1 MKQIEWRSCL
11 QIVASIFLLYLCITY
26 WPIVS
31 HLAGL
36 VLGAAMP
43 LLLGCIIA
51 YIINILMSF
60 YERHFFPKNSRE
72 IYKKVRRPV
81 CMLGAFLTL
90 IAIVSLICY
99 LVIPQLVSCVSVLL
113 SGVPGVLQNAVEFIG
128 SHGILPDSIT
138 DTLSG
143 IDWKTKI
150 DQIIQVLTTGVGN
163 AVGAALSALTSV
175 FSWITSALMSLI
187 FSIYLLMGKENLAR
201 QFRKVA
207 DRYLKKSW
215 VDKISYIIDVF
226 NNSFHRFIVGQ
237 CLEAAI
243 LGTLCALGMTLL
255 KLPYAAMIGALMAFT
270 ALIPVA
276 GAWIGGIVG
285 AIMILTESPIQA
297 VIFVI
302 FILVL
307 QQLENNLI
315 YPRVV
320 GSSMGLPA
328 VWVFTAVTIG
338 GGILGVTGML
348 LGVPFAAALYRI
360 IQEDVNKEVLP
371 STERTNK
378 TI

>member
-11 QIVASIFLLYLCITY
+11 RIVASVFLLYLCITY
-26 WPIVS
+26 WPNVS
-31 HLAGL
+31 QLIGL
-36 VLGAAMP
+36 ILGAALP
-43 LLLGCIIA
+43 LLMGCITA

-60 YERHFFPKNSRE
+60 YERHFFPKSNCR
-72 IYKKVRRPV
+72 IYAKVRRPV

-90 IAIVSLICY
+90 VVIVSLICY
-99 LVIPQLVSCVSVLL
+99 LVIPQLISCVSVLL
-113 SGVPGVLQNAVEFIG
+113 SGVPGVLQNAVDFID
-128 SHGILPDSIT
+128 SLGILPETII

-163 AVGAALSALTSV
+163 AVGAAVTALTSV
-175 FSWITSALMSLI
+175 FSWITSGLMSLI
-187 FSIYLLMGKENLAR
+187 FSIYLLMGKENLGR
-201 QFRKVA
+201 QCKKVA
-207 DRYLKKSW
+207 NHYLKRSW
-215 VDKISYIIDVF
+215 IDKISYVIGVF
-226 NNSFHRFIVGQ
+226 NDSFHRFIVGQ
-237 CLEAAI
+237 CLEAVI

-255 KLPYAAMIGALMAFT
+255 KLPYAAMIGALMSFT

-338 GGILGVTGML
+338 GGILGITGML

-360 IQEDVNKEVLP
+360 IQEDVNKELLP
-371 STERTNK
+371 STERTNEQ
-378 TI
+378 I